1 MEVKKRFGK
10 AVKEKRNAIGISQ
23 EELAMRIGADQAY
36 ISRIE
41 AGQMN
46 VTIETAEQI
55 ANVMQVDVGDLFIA
69 Q

>member
-55 ANVMQVDVGDLFIA
+55 ANVLQVDVGDLFIA